1 MPWWWSPLEPD
12 SDAGDDACVLDV
24 VQLFTSVVGSTA
36 VGALPHNA
44 DVRRELAMEL
54 VTQAEAALKSAE
66 AITNTTL
73 RNVLAPGFRFDQTLY
88 DKASGEQS
96 SELALKPVT
105 GLAGLPTNRSIN

>member
-36 VGALPHNA
+36 VGALLHHA

-54 VTQAEAALKSAE
+54 VTQAEAGLQCAE
-66 AITNTTL
+66 ALTNTPL
-73 RNVLAPGFRFDQTLY
+73 PSLLAPGFGSDQ
-88 DKASGEQS
+88 
-96 SELALKPVT
+96 P
-105 GLAGLPTNRSIN
+105 LPTQTIGNHSRNRQEC